1 MDAETE
7 VEATRVGRGVGVG
20 GPRQIKVHAFGQP
33 IDSKDL
39 SFTST
44 RLVE

>member
-20 GPRQIKVHAFGQP
+20 GPRQIKVFFNQSIVPVLHFE
-33 IDSKDL
+33 
-39 SFTST
+39 